1 MFKEL
6 AISKDLVEAY
16 RHVKTGQPPR
26 PDISLD
32 VKVLQHSVWPVIRKT
47 TVGKSG
53 VEISLPTRVRF
64 FNSLTF
70 VHVGHAI

>member
-1 MFKEL
+1 MFNDL

-26 PDISLD
+26 PDMSLD

-47 TVGKSG
+47 TKGKSG
-53 VEISLPTRVRF
+53 IEISLPLRVCF
-64 FNSLTF
+64 TN
-70 VHVGHAI
+70 A

>member
-1 MFKEL
+1 MFNDL

-26 PDISLD
+26 PDMSLD

-47 TVGKSG
+47 TKRKSG
-53 VEISLPTRVRF
+53 IEITLPPRVCF
-64 FNSLTF
+64 
-70 VHVGHAI
+70 